1 MIEIKKQYVPK
12 AIRDRVTY
20 RGVNKRK
27 TLTVHQTGNPR
38 VGANAQMHARL
49 QANGNARAAS
59 WMFQSDD
66 KEIIQSFP
74 LTARTW
80 HAGDG
85 RGDGNLNSISWEI
98 CINQDGDYLKS
109 LDVASKG
116 IAQLLKDEGLTV
128 DDLRQHWHWSRKNC
142 PEQLR
147 ANQAGVSWDDFKS
160 MVQAEMAGKPKPK
173 PKPQAK
179 PQPVADTSYKGNSI
193 VEYLN
198 SIGQDSSYKA
208 RAELAK
214 QKGISNY
221 QGTAEQNIL
230 LLNMLRSEGNAEAKP
245 TEQKNPNPK
254 KSERQVAEEI
264 YRGQGDWGNNPGRR
278 EKLIERGYNA
288 NNVQRIVNELA
299 NGKTNTPV
307 TVSID
312 VGNRVKVKQSA
323 KKYATG
329 AIIPQWVK
337 NNTYT
342 VQQKRT
348 QNGVRQ
354 VLLRE
359 ISSWVRESDVNKV

>member
-1 MIEIKKQYVPK
+1 MIEIKKRLVPK
-12 AIRDRVTY
+12 AIQERVTFKG
-20 RGVNKRK
+20 RNKRT
-27 TLTVHQTGNPR
+27 TLTVHQTGNTR
-38 VGANAQMHARL
+38 VGANAEMHARL
-49 QANGNARAAS
+49 QENGNTRAAS

-74 LTARTW
+74 LNARTW

-85 RGDGNLNSISWEI
+85 LGNGNMNSISWEI
-98 CINQDGDYLKS
+98 CINQDGDYVKS
-109 LDVASKG
+109 LEVAAKG
-116 IAQLLKDEGLTV
+116 IAKVLKDEGLTV
-128 DDLRQHWHWSRKNC
+128 NDLRQHWDWSRKNC
-142 PEQLR
+142 PAQIR
-147 ANQAGVSWDDFKS
+147 ANQAGIGWNDFKN
-160 MVQAEMAGKPKPK
+160 MVQAELEGKPK

-179 PQPVADTSYKGNSI
+179 PQPVKNTAYTGNSI

-198 SIGQDSSYKA
+198 SINQDSSFKA
-208 RAELAK
+208 RAELAE
-214 QKGISNY
+214 QKGIANY
-221 QGTAEQNIL
+221 RGTAEQNTL

-245 TEQKNPNPK
+245 TTQKNPNPQK
-254 KSERQVAEEI
+254 TERQVAEEI
-264 YRGQGDWGNNPGRR
+264 FRGQGDWGNNPGRR

-288 NNVQRIVNELA
+288 DNVQRIVNELV
-299 NGKTNTPV
+299 NGRANTPV
-307 TVSID
+307 TETIN